1 MLTHW
6 GMVRM
11 KKLFYCDVIELI
23 LVLPIPQKILF
34 LACDIYVT
42 INIATMWENIS
53 NYLKVIKINKNNN
66 KMINRKIIKKIS
78 F

>member
-1 MLTHW
+1 MFIFT
-6 GMVRM
+6 
-11 KKLFYCDVIELI
+11 ILI
-23 LVLPIPQKILF
+23 ALVLPIPQKILF